1 MVFTP
6 SLACCYY
13 DDVPWRDV
21 TLARY
26 PWFMGRCGGLPFT
39 FLLMYTGSMD
49 TKVDLTAIMQK
60 AEMVRDQMIA
70 ERAKVDLFYFC
81 KYVLGYG
88 EIMDAR
94 VHGPVCRALRPL
106 LFYQNPEDALKY
118 EFPSDYGIEE
128 VPGTSPESQMPTDE
142 QKAAFWE
149 WESQFEPQIDE
160 LHSVKD
166 KLDIELTNLLALLP
180 RGTLKSSVI
189 TIAFSMQWLLNFP
202 DDRVLIDSE
211 VFEKSKG
218 FLAEIKGHYQDSEGL
233 RKVFYTL
240 YGRYPDEK
248 KTQYNPDGTEV
259 WSTEKIV
266 LTCRGRARKEP
277 SIDCSGIGTSKN
289 GMHYDLVI
297 MDDLHSEQNTGT
309 SEQIEGV
316 KQHYR
321 LVYSLLEP
329 GHPAVIVGTRWNY
342 DDLYQMIIDTE
353 QSEFNFI
360 TRSAESS
367 DGNLFYEK
375 RLNRKELTKFRQKQG
390 PYLYSCQ
397 YMNNPI
403 DDETATFKKSM
414 FKYIKTSDL
423 PEAINWYGMVDPS
436 WKGESSDY
444 AVIMIGGMD
453 SKGQIYCRFIYRQK
467 LTYAEIVKKM
477 FEIDAM
483 FGPRQWLLETIGSQK
498 SIQYFL
504 EQEQRIQTRLLRV
517 KEIKGQRAHK
527 EERIMALAPY
537 YELGRAYHVLE
548 SPQIDVLE
556 GELMRYPKS
565 KYDDVSD
572 CWAGI
577 LEIAKPASGGVLSKE
592 KSDKR
597 KEYLKML
604 NKPKSP
610 MVGY

>member
-1 MVFTP
+1 
-6 SLACCYY
+6 
-13 DDVPWRDV
+13 
-21 TLARY
+21 
-26 PWFMGRCGGLPFT
+26 
-39 FLLMYTGSMD
+39 
-49 TKVDLTAIMQK
+49 
-60 AEMVRDQMIA
+60 MIA
-70 ERAKVDLFYFC
+70 ERAKVDLFYLC

-88 EIMDAR
+88 DIMDAR
-94 VHGPVCRALRPL
+94 VHGPLCRAIRPL
-106 LFYQNPEDALKY
+106 LFYQNPEEALKY

-128 VPGTSPESQMPTDE
+128 VEGSGPEAQMPTDE
-142 QKAAFWE
+142 EKALFWE

-160 LHSVKD
+160 LHAVKD
-166 KLDIELTNLLALLP
+166 KLQVDLTNLLALMP

-189 TIAFSMQWLLNFP
+189 TIAFTIQWLLNFQE
-202 DDRVLIDSE
+202 DRVLIDSE

-233 RKVFYTL
+233 RKVYYTI

-248 KTQYNPDGTEV
+248 KTQYNPQGTEV

-266 LTCRGRARKEP
+266 LTCRSRQRKEP
-277 SIDCSGIGTSKN
+277 SIDCSGIGVSKN
-289 GMHYDLVI
+289 GMHYDLVL
-297 MDDLHSEQNTGT
+297 MDDLHSEQNTKT
-309 SEQIEGV
+309 AEQIETA
-316 KQHYR
+316 KEHYK
-321 LVYSLLEP
+321 LMYSLLEP
-329 GHPAVIVGTRWNY
+329 GHPAIVIGTRWNY
-342 DDLYQMIIDTE
+342 DDLYQMIIDEE
-353 QSEFNFI
+353 QEEFNFI
-360 TRSAESS
+360 TRSAESP
-367 DGNLFYEK
+367 DGELFYEK
-375 RLNRKELTKFRQKQG
+375 RLNAKELGKFRKKLG

-414 FKYIKTSDL
+414 FKYIKAATL
-423 PEAINWYGMVDPS
+423 EGTKINWYGLVDPS
-436 WKGESSDY
+436 WKGEKSDY

-467 LTYAEIVKKM
+467 MTYAEIVKKM

-483 FGPRQWLLETIGSQK
+483 FSPRQWLLETIASQK

-504 EQEQRIQTRLLRV
+504 EQEQRLQTRLLRV
-517 KEIKGQRAHK
+517 REIKGQRAQK

-537 YELGRAYHVLE
+537 YELGRAYHILD
-548 SPQIDVLE
+548 SPQLDVLE

-577 LEIAKPASGGVLSKE
+577 LEIAQPASGSVESKE

-604 NKPKSP
+604 NKPRSP